1 MKNQVKRTISRD
13 CVSYGVWSL
22 SDTSGYVLDVWSRQ
36 IQNQGYASVRI
47 AVIRLD
53 REYFG

>member
-1 MKNQVKRTISRD
+1 MKNQVKRSISRD
-13 CVSYGVWSL
+13 CVSYGVWSI
-22 SDTSGYVLDVWSRQ
+22 SDTSGHVLDVWSRQ